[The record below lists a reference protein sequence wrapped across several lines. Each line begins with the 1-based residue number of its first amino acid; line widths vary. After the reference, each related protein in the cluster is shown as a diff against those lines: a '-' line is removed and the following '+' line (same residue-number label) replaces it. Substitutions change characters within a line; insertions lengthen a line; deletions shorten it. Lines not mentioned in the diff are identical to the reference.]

1 VQDHE
6 KPPAC
11 QASTTAMVRKRVQRD
26 SRSPPGTRTGDRL
39 RQPSTKYSKVSAC
52 EVRTHH
58 LHADSEA
65 TGKPIPDGRR
75 LSEPSVSKQRQRYP
89 TSGTTPL
96 A

>member
-39 RQPSTKYSKVSAC
+39 CQPSTKYSRVSAY
-52 EVRTHH
+52 EVKTHH

-65 TGKPIPDGRR
+65 TGKPIPDCRR
-75 LSEPSVSKQRQRYP
+75 LSEPSVSKQGQRYP